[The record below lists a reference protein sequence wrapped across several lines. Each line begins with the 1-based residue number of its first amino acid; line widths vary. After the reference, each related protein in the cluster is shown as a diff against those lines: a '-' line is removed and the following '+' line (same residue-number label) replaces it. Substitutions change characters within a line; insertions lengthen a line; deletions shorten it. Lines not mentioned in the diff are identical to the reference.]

1 LVEDGK
7 FIEVNP
13 AACRLYGR
21 PRDALLSKHPGD
33 LSPEYQPNNVRSS
46 DLANEYMRAA
56 IRGEPQHF
64 KWQHLRNG
72 VPFTADISL
81 NAARYLRIPGQESQP
96 RFVTILRDVTE
107 KEKVAQSLT
116 ESELRFRQLFDF
128 APVAMCLWDEAGQ
141 VVDVN
146 RSWLEI
152 LGYSIEDMQQ
162 QAQWWQKVFPDTAYA
177 AYVKQDWRDMFAS
190 LVASENQSEAARE
203 LAHEVLVNCADGRQR
218 YLIVMPAIVGQ
229 YTVLSLYD
237 MTEQRAANMKL
248 KQLNAHLEE
257 RVQERTRQLQN
268 ALDSLKSAQNELV
281 RSEKLAGLGA
291 LVAGVSHELN
301 TPIGNAVI
309 MSDTLS
315 SLSKS
320 FVDEISKGLRK
331 STLDKFIYNMEQAVQ
346 IINRNLHKASELI
359 LSFKQVAVDQ
369 SSYQRRS
376 FLINDVFHELTL
388 MLTPTLKK
396 KGVTLIEHAEGRVLM
411 DSYPGPLTQVLIN
424 LVNNA
429 VVHAFTEQSSEI
441 SPQIEVNATLIAK
454 DEVEISVADNG
465 FGMDEVIVD
474 KIFDPFFTTKL
485 GKGGSGL
492 GLHICYTLVNDLLS
506 GSIKVESIQGKGTVF
521 RLRLP
526 LTAPNVTVNE

>member
-1 LVEDGK
+1 
-7 FIEVNP
+7 
-13 AACRLYGR
+13 
-21 PRDALLSKHPGD
+21 
-33 LSPEYQPNNVRSS
+33 
-46 DLANEYMRAA
+46 
-56 IRGEPQHF
+56 
-64 KWQHLRNG
+64 
-72 VPFTADISL
+72 
-81 NAARYLRIPGQESQP
+81 
-96 RFVTILRDVTE
+96 
-107 KEKVAQSLT
+107 
-116 ESELRFRQLFDF
+116 
-128 APVAMCLWDEAGQ
+128 
-141 VVDVN
+141 
-146 RSWLEI
+146 
-152 LGYSIEDMQQ
+152 
-162 QAQWWQKVFPDTAYA
+162 
-177 AYVKQDWRDMFAS
+177 
-190 LVASENQSEAARE
+190 
-203 LAHEVLVNCADGRQR
+203 
-218 YLIVMPAIVGQ
+218 MPAIVGQ